1 MPDKFIAE
9 RIRSR
14 REQMSVGREELGN
27 IIDIPVEDIE
37 AIEEAR
43 REPSNDEL
51 SAICSY
57 LGITQEYLD
66 GRQTLNQIAEMDK
79 RDAAQ
84 MLKVLD
90 KAFRALPHH
99 TLRVVVF
106 AEMRSVINYRE
117 WVSVFDGTEQLE
129 QRYA

>member
-9 RIRSR
+9 RIRIR
-14 REQMSVGREELGN
+14 REQMSVSREELGN

-57 LGITQEYLD
+57 LGITRDYLD
-66 GRQTLNQIAEMDK
+66 GIQTLQEIAEMDK
-79 RDAAQ
+79 RDAVQ

-90 KAFRALPHH
+90 KAVRALPYH

-106 AEMRSVINYRE
+106 GELRTVINYQE
-117 WVSVFDGTEQLE
+117 SASVFDGSERLA